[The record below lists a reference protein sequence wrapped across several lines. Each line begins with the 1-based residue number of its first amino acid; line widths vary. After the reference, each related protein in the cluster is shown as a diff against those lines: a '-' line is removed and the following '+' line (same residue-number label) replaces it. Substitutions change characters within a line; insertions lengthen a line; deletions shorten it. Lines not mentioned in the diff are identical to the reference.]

1 LNISLA
7 IIRISL
13 AVYSNFDT
21 SVACRPIAMPIV
33 AAWAFSRSVMRSLEL
48 QVATAKRVQSRPWW
62 REKGHSIGVF
72 TGRLPG
78 MIIPEI

>member
-1 LNISLA
+1 
-7 IIRISL
+7 
-13 AVYSNFDT
+13 
-21 SVACRPIAMPIV
+21 MPIV